1 MGRRRLTRQTLVSTL
16 AKVEGVDYR
25 EARSR
30 VSRAYDKLRDPVFV
44 VIVDHKGVRGV
55 VPDDE
60 PTLF

>member
-1 MGRRRLTRQTLVSTL
+1 MGRRRLTRQTLGSTL
-16 AKVEGVDYR
+16 AKVDYR